1 IDGIYTAVD
10 VPGYGYAK
18 RSMNETIAFGKMM
31 EDYFSRTDKIKLVI
45 MIVDSKIGLT
55 NDDQDMKEFIE
66 DRKLDYLIVANKI
79 DKLSNNQLMNN
90 KHKLFKDYDNIMYVS
105 AATKTNIDKLKEYI
119 LESVK

>member
-1 IDGIYTAVD
+1 
-10 VPGYGYAK
+10 
-18 RSMNETIAFGKMM
+18 MNETIAFGKMM

-55 NDDQDMKEFIE
+55 SDDQDMKEFIE

-90 KHKLFKDYDNIMYVS
+90 KHKLFKDFDNIMYVS
-105 AATKTNIDKLKEYI
+105 AAKKTNIDKLKEYI